1 MQPQSPLPRVT
12 YSNIGADFTPL
23 HDWLD
28 QAMPAFRAGLGKSWP
43 NRIGGTADQAGTAY
57 AAHSAMDR
65 ELLLGTFVDADR
77 GAVDRAVA
85 AARAAFPAW
94 AGLPWRDRAA
104 AVRAFAD
111 AVDAAKYDLAMA
123 AMYEV
128 GKSRLEAVGEAEEA
142 VDLLRFY
149 CDELARNEGY
159 TRQMARA
166 VPHEETV
173 CTLRPH
179 GVFAVIGPFNFP
191 VALLCNMLG
200 CIVAGNT
207 AVLKPSPGNGLSASL
222 LVRAAEDAGLP
233 PGVVNLVCGADA
245 GPLLVDAAI
254 DGVAFTGSHE
264 VGMEIFRKMAAGPYA
279 RPVIAEMGGKNPTYV
294 TASAD
299 LDVAAEG
306 VMRSAFGLQ
315 GEKCSACSVAY
326 VTRDVHDQFLDLLR
340 AKTEALVVGPPER
353 RDSFVGPLI
362 DGEALDRFEWAVAQ
376 SRADG
381 RVVTG
386 GDRLRG
392 GALDRGYYVS
402 PAVVADLPPD
412 HELNRIEQFMPF
424 LSVQACADLADG
436 IARGNAIVY
445 GLTAGI
451 YTGDDDELRLFLD
464 NAEAGVLYANRRS
477 GGTTGAWPGFQTFCG
492 WKGSGVDGK
501 GGLGPYQLPRFMRE
515 QSHTIMHPA

>member
-1 MQPQSPLPRVT
+1 MQPTTPLPRVT

-28 QAMPAFRAGLGKSWP
+28 EAMPVFRAGLGQRWP
-43 NRIGGTADQAGTAY
+43 NRIGGHDSESGVRYEAY
-57 AAHSAMDR
+57 SSIDR
-65 ELLLGTFVDADR
+65 TLLLGTFVDADED
-77 GAVDRAVA
+77 AVDRAAA

-94 AGLPWRDRAA
+94 SGLSWQDRAA

-111 AVDAAKYDLAMA
+111 AVDQAKYDLAMA
-123 AMYEV
+123 AKYEV

-142 VDLLRFY
+142 VDLLKFY
-149 CDELARNEGY
+149 CDELERNEGY

-191 VALLCNMLG
+191 VALFCNMLG

-207 AVLKPSPGNGLSASL
+207 AVMKPSPNNGLSAAL
-222 LVRAAEDAGLP
+222 LMRAAEASGLP
-233 PGVVNLVCGADA
+233 TGVVNLVCGEGA
-245 GPLLVDAAI
+245 GPRLVDAGI

-264 VGMEIFRKMAAGPYA
+264 VGMEIFRKMSAGPYA

-294 TASAD
+294 TANAD
-299 LDVAAEG
+299 LDAAAEG
-306 VMRSAFGLQ
+306 LMRSAFGLQ

-326 VTRDVHDQFLDLLR
+326 VTRDVHDDFLALLKD
-340 AKTEALVVGPPER
+340 KTEALVVGPPES

-362 DGEALDRFEWAVAQ
+362 DEDALARFERAVGL
-376 SRADG
+376 SRDAG
-381 RVVTG
+381 RVISG
-386 GDRLRG
+386 GKRLSG
-392 GALDRGYYVS
+392 GAYDDGCYVS
-402 PAVVADLPPD
+402 PAIVAGLPPD
-412 HELNRIEQFMPF
+412 HELNRVEQFMPF
-424 LSVQACADLADG
+424 LSVQACDDLADG

-445 GLTAGI
+445 GLTAGV
-451 YTGDDDELRLFLD
+451 YTQDEAELRYFLE

-477 GGTTGAWPGFQTFCG
+477 GGTTGAPG
-492 WKGSGVDGK
+492 
-501 GGLGPYQLPRFMRE
+501 
-515 QSHTIMHPA
+515 PAPIEWSTV